1 MAKDL
6 TVEIE
11 KIDAKIDKINGK
23 KFPPIIYETYIEYKL
38 TKLGEKRASLRT
50 EMEKQCQSLE

>member
-1 MAKDL
+1 MKNGERFM
-6 TVEIE
+6 VEIE
-11 KIDAKIDKINGK
+11 KVDAEIDKINGK

-50 EMEKQCQSLE
+50 EMEK